1 MKKQMIIALSLM
13 VSILS
18 VQAQET
24 YENANLATQDLNG
37 TARYVGMGGA
47 LDALGADI
55 STISTNPAGIGL
67 FRHSNASLSFGM
79 VSQKD
84 AVEFGGGNKTNMSFD
99 QAGFVYVSRT
109 GRQSFLNFG
118 FNYHKSRNFDFLM
131 FAGGNLNG
139 SSQNRVSYNKA
150 IDENGNDRG
159 FAYVDRDNPN
169 DFGTVTSDY
178 IECSQLDYLYWNTV
192 NFNPLITGQD
202 AMYYYEG
209 DNYLMQKYNKGYVG
223 AYDFNLSGNLN
234 DRVFL
239 GLTLGIKDVHYRSY
253 SNYSEYFTRNPEN
266 LGGTMVED
274 DREITGTGF
283 DIKAGVIFRP
293 IEESPFRIGLSIA
306 SPTFYELTTNNLTR
320 MWVDDKDANPNTYES
335 NSGLTN
341 QESYEFKFNTPWNF
355 GLSLGH
361 TIDNFLALGASIDYS
376 DYSSIDNR
384 VNTSWD
390 SWSGDYNSESDRD
403 MNDHTSKTLKGVTT
417 VKLGAELKP
426 EPSLA
431 VRLGFNY
438 VSPIYK
444 DTGVKNNMVSSNG
457 VYYSSSMDYTNWKDT
472 YRITAGFGYKVGSV
486 NLDMAYQY
494 SQTDGVFTPFYDCYD
509 PANKP
514 QSVDVS
520 NKRHQLIFTL
530 GYTF

>member
-1 MKKQMIIALSLM
+1 
-13 VSILS
+13 
-18 VQAQET
+18 
-24 YENANLATQDLNG
+24 
-37 TARYVGMGGA
+37 
-47 LDALGADI
+47 
-55 STISTNPAGIGL
+55 
-67 FRHSNASLSFGM
+67 
-79 VSQKD
+79 
-84 AVEFGGGNKTNMSFD
+84 
-99 QAGFVYVSRT
+99 
-109 GRQSFLNFG
+109 
-118 FNYHKSRNFDFLM
+118 
-131 FAGGNLNG
+131 
-139 SSQNRVSYNKA
+139 
-150 IDENGNDRG
+150 
-159 FAYVDRDNPN
+159 
-169 DFGTVTSDY
+169 
-178 IECSQLDYLYWNTV
+178 
-192 NFNPLITGQD
+192 
-202 AMYYYEG
+202 MYYYEG

-283 DIKAGVIFRP
+283 DIKAGVSFRP

-444 DTGVKNNMVSSNG
+444 DTGVKDNMVSSNG

-494 SQTDGVFTPFYDCYD
+494 SQTDGVFTPFYDCYES
-509 PANKP
+509 ANKP